1 MLSITVLAITEL
13 LNGGTKVN
21 YFYENV
27 QSMIKNFTS
36 MTNII
41 KVTVCNYKQ
50 VTTLEVAAQ

>member
-1 MLSITVLAITEL
+1 MLSITEL

-41 KVTVCNYKQ
+41 KVTVRNYKQ